1 MKIKILDTAN
11 LATKTTLNHKI
22 NEVKGEVASIT
33 NLATTAALNAKINQG
48 KGKMLNIT
56 KLVSAI
62 AFTGVGNKIP
72 NVVNLVKKI
81 DYNTKIN
88 EIKKKKKT
96 N

>member
-22 NEVKGEVASIT
+22 NE
-33 NLATTAALNAKINQG
+33 G

-56 KLVSAI
+56 KLVSTT
-62 AFTGVGNKIP
+62 AFTGVENKIP
-72 NVVNLVKKI
+72 NVINLVKKI

-88 EIKKKKKT
+88 ET
-96 N
+96 